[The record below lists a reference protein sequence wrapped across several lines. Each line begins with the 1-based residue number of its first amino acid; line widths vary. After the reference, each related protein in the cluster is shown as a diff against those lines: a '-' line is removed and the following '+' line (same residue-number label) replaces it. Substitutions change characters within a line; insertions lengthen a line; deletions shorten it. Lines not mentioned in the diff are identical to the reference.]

1 MLIEKIKEQI
11 MKWEGVTSGVHRFG
25 GIEFRIGN
33 REMGHVHGDK
43 LADLPFPMQIRNK
56 LIESGRASPHHILP
70 QSGWVSK
77 WINGEDDVA
86 GVIELFRMQYER
98 LKPHDKQNDIL

>member
-11 MKWEGVTSGVHRFG
+11 MKCEGVTSGVHRFG

-43 LADLPFPMQIRNK
+43 LADLPFPMNIRNK

-70 QSGWVSK
+70 HSGWVSK
-77 WINGEDDVA
+77 WINGEDDIA
-86 GVIELFRMQYER
+86 DVIELFRMQYER
-98 LKPHDKQNDIL
+98 LKPHDKQNDVL